1 MIKVGLDIGNSKISC
16 AVCDFKINQKPRI
29 LAFVNL
35 PTANLNKNANT
46 NIYTLKKDISEI
58 IEIAAKESQTE
69 IQSINLNVP
78 INGSNSYYY
87 NSEINIENE
96 IINELHLKKAI
107 NQSEYFGENE
117 NNYELINDII
127 AYDLDKKIIHTDPI
141 GNYANK
147 IKLYFYKLLLDKK
160 YLKNIFNL
168 ADDLKLNI
176 DNLIPSPLSSALST
190 LSKDEKSLGTICI
203 DLGHST
209 TSTAIIENNKFIFGD
224 SFLVGSSNVTND
236 IARGVSTTLSSAER
250 LKTLY
255 GSIISSP
262 SDEHEIIEIPFIS
275 GENDKFTQINRSTIN
290 SIIKPRIEETLEIIW
305 QNIKQNNLHNKKIKN
320 VVITGG
326 GSQLEGI
333 EEYARMIF
341 SSNVRIGK
349 PLEFLN
355 LKDNFYNPSYSD
367 IIGTTFFEKDE
378 FSIGFMKKQS
388 KNIKKPSFSGFFSWL
403 DQYI

>member
-1 MIKVGLDIGNSKISC
+1 MIKVGLNLGNSKLSC
-16 AVCDFKINQKPRI
+16 VVADYKNPDNINILSVLSYPSNLIKKNIIINYEKLLNEVKNLIIESEKQSQTKINSI
-29 LAFVNL
+29 
-35 PTANLNKNANT
+35 
-46 NIYTLKKDISEI
+46 NINISIVDSLSRYYQSEI
-58 IEIAAKESQTE
+58 FISDQQITD
-69 IQSINLNVP
+69 
-78 INGSNSYYY
+78 
-87 NSEINIENE
+87 
-96 IINELHLKKAI
+96 LHLKKAI
-107 NQSEYFGENE
+107 NQSEYFVENE

-127 AYDLDKKIIHTDPI
+127 AYDLDKKIIYTDPI

-147 IKLYFYKLLLDKK
+147 IKLYFYKLLIDNKN
-160 YLKNIFNL
+160 LKNIFNL
-168 ADDLKLNI
+168 ANDLKLNI
-176 DNLIPSPLSSALST
+176 DNVIPSPLSSALST
-190 LSKDEKSLGTICI
+190 LSKDEKNLGTICI

-275 GENDKFTQINRSTIN
+275 GENDKFTQINRSTVN

-349 PLEFLN
+349 PLDFLN

-388 KNIKKPSFSGFFSWL
+388 KNAKKPSFSRFFSWI

>member
-1 MIKVGLDIGNSKISC
+1 MIKVGLNIGNSKISC
-16 AVCDFKINQKPRI
+16 IVTDYKNFD
-29 LAFVNL
+29 
-35 PTANLNKNANT
+35 NLNILSILSYPSNVIKKNIIT
-46 NIYTLKKDISEI
+46 NYDHLFNEIKNLILESEKKSQTKIHSININISLLDSLSKYYQSEI
-58 IEIAAKESQTE
+58 FVSDQQISD
-69 IQSINLNVP
+69 
-78 INGSNSYYY
+78 
-87 NSEINIENE
+87 
-96 IINELHLKKAI
+96 LHLKKAI
-107 NQSEYFGENE
+107 NQSEYFIENDD
-117 NNYELINDII
+117 NYELINDII
-127 AYDLDKKIIHTDPI
+127 AYELDKKTIYTDPI
-141 GNYANK
+141 GNYANNV
-147 IKLYFYKLLLDKK
+147 KLYFYKLLINKK
-160 YLKNIFNL
+160 FLKNIFNL
-168 ADDLKLNI
+168 ASDLKLNI
-176 DNLIPSPLSSALST
+176 DNLIPSPLSSALSV
-190 LSKDEKSLGTICI
+190 LSKDEKNLGTICI
-203 DLGHST
+203 DLGHSS

-224 SFLVGSSNVTND
+224 SFLVGSNNVTND

-290 SIIKPRIEETLEIIW
+290 SIIKPRIEETLEIVW

-320 VVITGG
+320 LVITGG

-349 PLEFLN
+349 PLEILNLEKSFLN
-355 LKDNFYNPSYSD
+355 PAYAD
-367 IIGTTFFEKDE
+367 IIGTILFEKDE

>member
-1 MIKVGLDIGNSKISC
+1 MIKVGLNLGNSKLSC
-16 AVCDFKINQKPRI
+16 VVADYKSPDDINILTVLSYPSNLIKKNIIINYENLLYEIKKLIIEAEKQSQTKINSI
-29 LAFVNL
+29 
-35 PTANLNKNANT
+35 
-46 NIYTLKKDISEI
+46 NINISLLDSLSQYYQSEI
-58 IEIAAKESQTE
+58 FISDQQITD
-69 IQSINLNVP
+69 
-78 INGSNSYYY
+78 
-87 NSEINIENE
+87 
-96 IINELHLKKAI
+96 LHLKKAI

-127 AYDLDKKIIHTDPI
+127 AYDLDKKIIYTDPI

-147 IKLYFYKLLLDKK
+147 IKLYFYKLLIDKK
-160 YLKNIFNL
+160 NLKNIFNITN
-168 ADDLKLNI
+168 DLKLNI
-176 DNLIPSPLSSALST
+176 DNVIPSPLSSALST
-190 LSKDEKSLGTICI
+190 LSKDEKNLGTICI

-224 SFLVGSSNVTND
+224 SFLVGSNNVTND

-333 EEYARMIF
+333 QEYARIIF
-341 SSNVRIGK
+341 SSNVRIGQ

-355 LKDNFYNPSYSD
+355 LKDNFNNPSYSD

-378 FSIGFMKKQS
+378 FSLKFMKKQA
-388 KNIKKPSFSGFFSWL
+388 KNLKKPGFSGFFSWL

>member
-1 MIKVGLDIGNSKISC
+1 MIKVGLNIGNSKISC
-16 AVCDFKINQKPRI
+16 IVTDYKSFDDLNILSILSYPSNLIKKNIITNYDQLFNEIKNLILESEKKSQTKINSI
-29 LAFVNL
+29 NVNISL
-35 PTANLNKNANT
+35 LDSLSQ
-46 NIYTLKKDISEI
+46 YYQSEI
-58 IEIAAKESQTE
+58 VIPDQQISD
-69 IQSINLNVP
+69 
-78 INGSNSYYY
+78 
-87 NSEINIENE
+87 
-96 IINELHLKKAI
+96 LHLKKAI
-107 NQSEYFGENE
+107 NQSEYFVEND

-127 AYDLDKKIIHTDPI
+127 AYELDKKTIYTDPI
-141 GNYANK
+141 GNYANNVR
-147 IKLYFYKLLLDKK
+147 LYFYKLLINKK
-160 YLKNIFNL
+160 FLKNIFNL
-168 ADDLKLNI
+168 ARDLKLNI
-176 DNLIPSPLSSALST
+176 DNIIPSPLSSSLSV
-190 LSKDEKSLGTICI
+190 LSKDEKNLGTICI
-203 DLGHST
+203 DLGHSS

-224 SFLVGSSNVTND
+224 SFLVGSNNVTND

-275 GENDKFTQINRSTIN
+275 GENDRFTQINRSTIN
-290 SIIKPRIEETLEIIW
+290 SIIKPRIEETLEIVW

-320 VVITGG
+320 LVITGG

-333 EEYARMIF
+333 EEYAKIIF

-355 LKDNFYNPSYSD
+355 LEENFLNPAYAD
-367 IIGTTFFEKDE
+367 IIGTILFEKDE

-388 KNIKKPSFSGFFSWL
+388 KNRKKPGFSGFFSWL